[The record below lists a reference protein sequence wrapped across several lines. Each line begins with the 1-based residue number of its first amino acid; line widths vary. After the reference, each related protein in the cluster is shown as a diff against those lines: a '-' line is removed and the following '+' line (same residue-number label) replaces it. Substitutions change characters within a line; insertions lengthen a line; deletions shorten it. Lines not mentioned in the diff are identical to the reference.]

1 MKQHHPSSPLL
12 HLLLL
17 PVLLL
22 LFCLSLTLSGPVTA
36 GAGELSL
43 PIRINVG
50 QSQAYL
56 AQNGDEFLADQ
67 AWTFESGMGYV
78 SETPS
83 ANAGT
88 SIVSGTLDRLLY
100 KYTRL
105 DWEEY
110 RFSGIPNG
118 DYVVTLHFNEQ
129 IVHGPALSVMDI
141 RIEASLVLNDFDAFA
156 YVGRDYALT
165 RRFAVEVSDGEL
177 NVEGIPVVGRTHLAA
192 ISIDVH
198 EPDTIAPTT
207 PVGLTVIGGY
217 GENLLDWADNPERD
231 LNAYHVYRAPSLFG
245 VYTRL
250 TNQPVYISRYQDV
263 VTAGSSYYYRVTALD
278 LYSNHSQQ
286 SAGYHAVAEEID
298 EAGLPVYE
306 LLVSEENLAQLNQ
319 NLHRDNY
326 VEGTFIFEGQS
337 YAAEVRFRGYT
348 TRFHSK
354 KNWKIRLLD
363 PSPFW
368 PSDTLNLNADYRDF
382 TVMRGKLT
390 NDLYERI
397 GVPVSQTE
405 YIMLTLNGRYMGLY
419 ISYEQLDEAFLART
433 NRNLNSTIYKVNW
446 HFSKQLSSMTAYKN
460 SYEIET
466 NKEMGHNNLIAF
478 INQIHDVSDEDFAYK
493 LSELFDIK
501 SYLDYYTIVV
511 LTSNYDFTSHN
522 VYLIYDLERNQWE
535 LVPWDPDF
543 TWFTEF
549 VRHPIDTGTVN
560 SPLWDGPNPLLTHV
574 LDVPQFRSYYCH
586 RLTEGMNTFFSN
598 SQINAQID
606 ATYNSIKEP
615 SLRDWLKQGAENN
628 EGFLEAPG
636 YLKAFAR
643 DRRDFLATQVAG
655 YCPAEQP
662 YLKINEL
669 MVNNSSFLC
678 DPDDDNP
685 ADCHEPW
692 LELYN
697 YSLEPINL
705 QGLYFTDDLNQPTKY
720 QISESLVVP
729 ALGHQIFWG
738 DKEPSQGV
746 NHLNLSLLPTGG
758 TIALFAADGTTLL
771 DSYNYSSQATNLSKG
786 RSSDGLSQWRSFHVP
801 TPSDSN
807 LLHPPAISSFLHWPA
822 LPSANESVDIIATII
837 DDSQLLS
844 AKLYYQVDG
853 SGFQAISMT
862 SLGNHRYTAEL
873 PPQPSGG
880 RVQYYVLA
888 TDDDSG
894 RSTAPDNAPESVQEY
909 TVDYVPPALYIN
921 ELMAD
926 NETSLIDPHESDEY
940 PDWIEIYNGGPHVV
954 DLGGMY
960 LTDDLDNPTQ
970 FRISDE
976 LSIRPGGYLLFFADS
991 DPEQGPQHTNFKLS
1005 SNAKTIALFDSDA
1018 GGNQLLS
1025 AYTFGPQE
1033 ADVAVG
1039 RCPNGGEIW
1048 MKMPSASPYVSNR
1061 SCGQEAPSIS
1071 NVQHS
1076 PSFPTA
1082 NQQVLIEATI
1092 SDDQALQRV
1101 TLWYKTE
1108 TDELT
1113 AVTMTGNQNT
1123 YQALIPAQ
1131 ASGTLVSYHI
1141 EAEDSEGL
1149 IRTYPA
1155 EELFLHYLT
1164 DYEPP
1169 PLYLNEFMAL
1179 NDWRL
1184 EAPDE
1189 AGEYPDWIELYHAG
1203 RERLDISG
1211 YYLTDDRANPTQF
1224 RIPARTIISAEGW
1237 YVLIA
1242 DDDPEQGASHTNFT
1256 LSGRGE
1262 EIALY
1267 SPDGKILLDSY
1278 PFGRQN
1284 SVFSTGRS
1292 SDGDGNWILHRCLT
1306 PGRANGCPTI
1316 YLPIILGSKE

>member
-1 MKQHHPSSPLL
+1 
-12 HLLLL
+12 
-17 PVLLL
+17 
-22 LFCLSLTLSGPVTA
+22 LSGAVTA
-36 GAGELSL
+36 SAGELSL

-67 AWTFESGMGYV
+67 AWTFESGIGYV
-78 SETPS
+78 SGTAL
-83 ANAGT
+83 ANGGE
-88 SIVSGTLDRLLY
+88 SIVGGTLDRLLY

-129 IVHGPALSVMDI
+129 MVHGPALSLMDI
-141 RIEASLVLNDFDAFA
+141 RLEASLVLNDFDAFA
-156 YVGRDYALT
+156 YVGRDYALI

-177 NVEGIPVVGRTHLAA
+177 NVEAIPVVGQTHLAA

-207 PVGLTVIGGY
+207 PTGLTVIGGY

-245 VYTRL
+245 AYTRL
-250 TNQPVYISRYQDV
+250 TNEPVYISRYQDV

-278 LYSNHSQQ
+278 LYSNQSQQ
-286 SAGYHAVAEEID
+286 SGGYHAVAEEIN

-306 LLVSEENLAQLNQ
+306 LLVSEENLAQLYQ
-319 NLHRDNY
+319 APRSDNY

-337 YAAEVRFRGYT
+337 YAAEVRFRGNT
-348 TRFHSK
+348 GRRVSK
-354 KNWKIRLLD
+354 KNWKIRLNKM
-363 PSPFW
+363 SPFF
-368 PSDTLNLNADYRDF
+368 PQDRLNLNADFYDASFIRSELSMSLHEM
-382 TVMRGKLT
+382 TGQR
-390 NDLYERI
+390 
-397 GVPVSQTE
+397 VPQVE
-405 YIMLTLNGRYMGLY
+405 HALLRLNNHYMGVY
-419 ISYEQLDEAFLART
+419 SSYEQIDEAFLARSG
-433 NRNLNSTIYKVNW
+433 RDLNSSIYKVGYAFARKFPYASNYGY
-446 HFSKQLSSMTAYKN
+446 AYEK
-460 SYEIET
+460 ET
-466 NKEMGHNNLIAF
+466 NRELGYDDLHQFINLI
-478 INQIHDVSDEDFAYK
+478 HETPDSSFAYD
-493 LSELFDIK
+493 LTQVFDVT
-501 SYLDYYTIVV
+501 SYLNYYTALILVADTDFV
-511 LTSNYDFTSHN
+511 QSNQ
-522 VYLIYDLERNQWE
+522 YLIHDLERDYWE
-535 LVPWDPDF
+535 VIPWDADRS
-543 TWFTEF
+543 WNSSSL
-549 VRHPIDTGTVN
+549 PIDMGTAD
-560 SPLWDGPNPLLTHV
+560 SPFWNGSNPLLTRV

-598 SQINAQID
+598 TQINAQID
-606 ATYNSIKEP
+606 ATYNRIKEP
-615 SLRDWLKQGAENN
+615 GLRDWLKQGAENN
-628 EGFLEAPG
+628 EGFLEAAG

-643 DRRDFLATQVAG
+643 DRRDFLATQLSG
-655 YCPAEQP
+655 YCPAEQA
-662 YLKINEL
+662 YLSINEL

-678 DPDDDNP
+678 DPDDENP

-729 ALGHQIFWG
+729 ALGHHIFWG

-746 NHLNLSLLPTGG
+746 NHLNFSLLPTGG

-786 RSSDGLSQWRSFHVP
+786 RSSDGLSQWRTFHVP

-837 DDSQLLS
+837 DDSPLLS

-853 SGFQAISMT
+853 SGFLAILMT
-862 SLGNHRYTAEL
+862 SLGSHRYTAEL

-926 NETSLIDPHESDEY
+926 NETGLIDPHESDEH

-954 DLGGMY
+954 DLGGMV

-976 LSIRPGGYLLFFADS
+976 LSIQPHGYLLFFADS

-1005 SNAKTIALFDSDA
+1005 SNGKVIALFDSDA

-1048 MKMPSASPYVSNR
+1048 MKMPSASPNASNR

-1071 NVQHS
+1071 YVQHS
-1076 PSFPTA
+1076 PSFPIA

-1092 SDDQALQRV
+1092 SDNQGLQRV

-1155 EELFLHYLT
+1155 DELFLHYLT

-1179 NDWRL
+1179 NDWRV
-1184 EAPDE
+1184 EDPDE
-1189 AGEYPDWIELYHAG
+1189 AREYPDWIELYHAG
-1203 RERLDISG
+1203 REPLDIGG
-1211 YYLTDDRANPTQF
+1211 YYLTDDRANPTQY
-1224 RIPARTIISAEGW
+1224 RIPARTIISADGW
-1237 YVLIA
+1237 YVLMA

-1278 PFGRQN
+1278 PFRRQN

-1292 SDGDGNWILHRCLT
+1292 PDGDGNWILHRCIT
-1306 PGRANGCPTI
+1306 PGRANGCAMV
-1316 YLPIILGSKE
+1316 YLPIISTPQND